1 MRFSAARA
9 AVISSVWIRAA
20 MGKFVGCATMSAP
33 ASASVRVT
41 SGKRRS

>member
-9 AVISSVWIRAA
+9 TVISSVWILAA
-20 MGKFVGCATMSAP
+20 TGKFVGWATMSAP
-33 ASASVRVT
+33 YNASVRVT

>member
-9 AVISSVWIRAA
+9 SVISSVWTRAA
-20 MGKFVGCATMSAP
+20 TGKLVGSATMSAP
-33 ASASVRVT
+33 CSASVRVT